1 MNDGIVT
8 GDRPVPCC
16 AALRQKQVVNECI
29 VVKFELYELYFWLEL
44 YEL

>member
-16 AALRQKQVVNECI
+16 AALRRLRSSTNAML
-29 VVKFELYELYFWLEL
+29 LYVRW
-44 YEL
+44 